1 MYCVPNVLCLHWPC
15 SIVAFILV
23 LLYWVPLS
31 IIPFILLQFYFF
43 IVPTGSVFHSFFYTV
58 FHSFFY
64 TVFHSFFY
72 TMFHNLLKSHLKVNL
87 LNFYSY
93 FLFLFVLYCVLLS
106 PCTTMTTQ
114 TEVEKVTVFEPF
126 SRPSKLLQF
135 CSWFIFL
142 VYSSSI

>member
-1 MYCVPNVLCLHWPC
+1 MYCVPNVLCLQGPC

-31 IIPFILLQFYFF
+31 IIPFILLL
-43 IVPTGSVFHSFFYTV
+43 FHSFFYTV

-72 TMFHNLLKSHLKVNL
+72 TVFHNLIKSYWKVSL
-87 LNFYSY
+87 SNFYLY

-106 PCTTMTTQ
+106 PCTTMATQ

-142 VYSSSI
+142 VYSSLI